1 MPDDLMTIRGMRD
14 RLGGEPTLA
23 EVLDQIKRDHPD
35 EHGDVLVERLKIAI
49 AIFRLRRKTLGLDDE
64 APSRIRITQETHI
77 SEGHIIASAALIGV
91 LMIIAVALFTPT
103 SGRVVA
109 SIARDAGYSIGRF
122 VIDHAF
128 GASRHRRRITR
139 MDTPPAWRLYSSPK
153 TDLTYCSDWRARTG
167 SNRQPSVSKTDTL
180 SS

>member
-64 APSRIRITQETHI
+64 APSRIRITQETPV
-77 SEGHIIASAALIGV
+77 SEGRIIAAAALIGV
-91 LMIIAVALFTPT
+91 LMIIAVASFTST
-103 SGRVVA
+103 SGRVVEN
-109 SIARDAGYSIGRF
+109 IARDAGYSIGRF

-128 GASRHRRRITR
+128 GASRHRRRVTQI
-139 MDTPPAWRLYSSPK
+139 DAPPTLRLYSSPK
-153 TDLTYCSDWRARTG
+153 TDVSHCNDWRARTG
-167 SNRQPSVSKTDTL
+167 SNRQPSVSKT
-180 SS
+180 

>member
-14 RLGGEPTLA
+14 RLGGEQTLA

-35 EHGDVLVERLKIAI
+35 EHGDALVERRKI

-77 SEGHIIASAALIGV
+77 SEGRIIAAAALIGV
-91 LMIIAVALFTPT
+91 LMVIAVASFTST
-103 SGRVVA
+103 SGRVVE

-128 GASRHRRRITR
+128 GASRHRRRVTQ
-139 MDTPPAWRLYSSPK
+139 MDAPPTLRLYSSPK
-153 TDLTYCSDWRARTG
+153 TDVSYGNDWRARTG
-167 SNRQPSVSKTDTL
+167 SNHQPSVSKT
-180 SS
+180 